1 MTVNSHLISGLSLGI
16 LTGFLTTL
24 YCMHMLLA
32 PHITAKLAKNLEAQQ
47 YFSYMPDGSL
57 YEMIPLNRP
66 VINQA
71 ALLEWVTSA
80 TEETMSFTAKDHEQ
94 ELRHSTQYFS
104 RDGWESFAGLLQEME
119 LLKPLEQGTAYT
131 IAHSTTP
138 VIIGQNI
145 IDGRLRWVLETD
157 LDIFFYTENKQR
169 IKLKHLPLRIT
180 IERSPALENTNG
192 IAMSR
197 WENRESMKQK

>member
-1 MTVNSHLISGLSLGI
+1 MTVNSHLVSGLSLGI

-32 PHITAKLAKNLEAQQ
+32 PHIAAKQEKGLEARQ

-57 YEMIPLNRP
+57 YEMTPLSRP
-66 VINQA
+66 VINET
-71 ALLEWVTSA
+71 ALLAWMTA
-80 TEETMSFTAKDHEQ
+80 AMEETMSFTAEDYQQ
-94 ELRHSTQYFS
+94 ELQHSTRYFT
-104 RDGWESFAGLLQEME
+104 RDGWESVAKLLQEME

-145 IDGRLRWVLETD
+145 IDGRLHWVIETD
-157 LDIFFYTENKQR
+157 LEIFFYTENKQR